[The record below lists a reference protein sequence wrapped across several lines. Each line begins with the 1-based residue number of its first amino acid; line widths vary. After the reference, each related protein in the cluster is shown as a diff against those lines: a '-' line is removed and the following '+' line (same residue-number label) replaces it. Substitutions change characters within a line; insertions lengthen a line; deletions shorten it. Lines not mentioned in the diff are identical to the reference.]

1 MQYEQVTRRDW
12 ERTALYLAGGML
24 LIMTAAIFLF
34 AINRV
39 IGVILWLALIG
50 VVLAILVNWH
60 TKMYAY
66 KCKRCG
72 EEFEISPLTNFVS
85 PQGFG
90 KNGAWKYLKC
100 PRCDQHE
107 HAEVFRR
114 VNK

>member
-1 MQYEQVTRRDW
+1 MQYEEVTRCDW

-34 AINRV
+34 TFNRIIGAI
-39 IGVILWLALIG
+39 IWFALIG
-50 VVLAILVNWH
+50 VVLTILVSWH

-66 KCKRCG
+66 KCKQCG
-72 EEFEISPLTNFVS
+72 EQFEISPVTNFVS

-100 PRCDQHE
+100 PRCNKHE
-107 HAEVFRR
+107 RAEVFKK
-114 VNK
+114 VNR

>member
-1 MQYEQVTRRDW
+1 MRSPEHVCYNYTERAEMQYEQVTRRDW

-72 EEFEISPLTNFVS
+72 EEFAHRLRVS
-85 PQGFG
+85 GF
-90 KNGAWKYLKC
+90 
-100 PRCDQHE
+100 E
-107 HAEVFRR
+107 
-114 VNK
+114 

>member
-50 VVLAILVNWH
+50 VVLVLLVSWH

-66 KCKRCG
+66 KCKRCRW
-72 EEFEISPLTNFVS
+72 EFEISPFTNFVS
-85 PQGFG
+85 PQGFD

-100 PRCDQHE
+100 PRCDQLE
-107 HAEVFRR
+107 HAEVFKK

>member
-50 VVLAILVNWH
+50 VVLTILVNWH
-60 TKMYAY
+60 TKCTRISANDVGRNSLIA
-66 KCKRCG
+66 C
-72 EEFEISPLTNFVS
+72 EFLASNNVLGP
-85 PQGFG
+85 
-90 KNGAWKYLKC
+90 
-100 PRCDQHE
+100 
-107 HAEVFRR
+107 
-114 VNK
+114 

>member
-1 MQYEQVTRRDW
+1 MRSPEHVCYNYTERAEMQYEQVTRRDW

-72 EEFEISPLTNFVS
+72 GNSRYRL
-85 PQGFG
+85 
-90 KNGAWKYLKC
+90 
-100 PRCDQHE
+100 
-107 HAEVFRR
+107 
-114 VNK
+114 